1 MMQKFDD
8 PGPQSPAAGPVSA
21 PGGWPVVGHAPAL
34 LTRRLEFL
42 SSLTA
47 VGEVVRIRL
56 GPVPAYVVTH
66 PALVRRLLVPG
77 DRHYDRGL
85 LMEKAST
92 WFGDSLLTSYG
103 ESHRRQRRALRSA
116 FTGEHLAAHV
126 RRVRDET
133 QKMAG
138 SWTPGRAFAL
148 DEHMNDLALTSV
160 ARSLFSTG
168 LTTEKLASIRYH
180 MPVLFRGV
188 LARTAMPNGW
198 DRLPTPGNL
207 RFRTSMRA
215 MDALVNDVI
224 TARRAE
230 HPGPEAPGDVLT
242 SLLAVRDDN
251 GAALSVRAVRDQV
264 MTLLVAGSE
273 TTGAVLTWALY
284 EIFRNPRIEDT
295 VRRELD
301 EVLGNQELTLARL
314 SSLTYLE
321 RVISE
326 TLRRYP
332 VPFIMRRTLRPVRL
346 GEVDLPAHAEIVFSP
361 YILHHDRRWF
371 PQPRQFDPDR
381 WSPGRSDPLAKDA
394 YIPFG
399 AGVHVCIG
407 RRMALAAIATSLAV
421 ICSTQRLEPAVD
433 RPIREVATGTVHPDR
448 MPMIPRPVSPVRV
461 GRASR

>member
-1 MMQKFDD
+1 M
-8 PGPQSPAAGPVSA
+8 SA

-42 SSLTA
+42 SSLAA
-47 VGEVVRIRL
+47 VSEVVRIRL

-77 DRHYDRGL
+77 DQHYDRGL
-85 LMEKAST
+85 LMEKAGT

-103 ESHRRQRRALRSA
+103 ESHQRQRRALRSA
-116 FTGEHLAAHV
+116 FTNQHIAAHV

-133 QKMAG
+133 EKVVD

-148 DEHMNDLALTSV
+148 DEHMNDLALTSA

-168 LTTEKLASIRYH
+168 LTNDKLASIRH
-180 MPVLFRGV
+180 NMPVLFRGV

-198 DRLPTPGNL
+198 DRLPTPGNI

-215 MDALVNDVI
+215 MDALVNDII

-230 HPGPEAPGDVLT
+230 DRGPTAPDDLLT

-251 GAALSVRAVRDQV
+251 GDALSVRAIRDQV

-273 TTGAVLTWALY
+273 TTGAVLAWALY

-301 EVLGNQELTLARL
+301 EVLGNQELTLERL

-332 VPFIMRRTLRPVRL
+332 VPFIMRRTIRPVRL

-381 WSPGRSDPLAKDA
+381 WLPGRADSSAKDA

-399 AGVHVCIG
+399 AGAHVCIG
-407 RRMALAAIATSLAV
+407 KRMALAAVATSLAV
-421 ICSTQRLEPAVD
+421 ICFRQRLEPAVD

-448 MPMIPRPVSPVRV
+448 MPMIPRPLSSAHE
-461 GRASR
+461 GTA